1 MILANH
7 NQYDSYKYYIVAS
20 ILCAMFSI
28 MGEHINVGMIKYIV
42 VFIFL
47 GISLL
52 VTIPKRNYKT
62 PGRYG
67 VIFFLYLVTM
77 IINAVVSPYTTGI
90 KHIAIGASIT
100 ILPFL
105 IFITSYNFI
114 LAKKAIERVI
124 DYWIYFII
132 AICCIA
138 FVETFILQSD
148 IYYSAAI
155 LKTKVIKLGF
165 FASLCNQGVI
175 LSLYRYSST
184 QLSKYKKIAILLSVS
199 SILTIQIKVV
209 VGLVIIWALY
219 IHYIKQR
226 SNFYFLFTII
236 FLTFIG
242 YIAIMN
248 IPALNE
254 KIDKYSVIYGAS
266 DSHEMIARPALYY
279 QSLNIANDFFPL
291 GSGQGT
297 FGSIPV
303 NMVYNKV
310 YYDYGLSNIHGLGE
324 SGENYKM
331 DTHWASILGENGYL
345 GTLFYI
351 MLFFYPISRLKYA
364 RHRQQYNMLK
374 FLFISIF
381 LDISIESITLC
392 LPNTMAFMFIYAGIL
407 GLICR
412 QITLNKW

>member
-1 MILANH
+1 MLLANH
-7 NQYDSYKYYIVAS
+7 NKYDSYKQYLFAS
-20 ILCAMFSI
+20 ILCAIFSV
-28 MGEHINVGMIKYIV
+28 MDEHINVGMIKYII

-52 VTIPKRNYKT
+52 ITISKRNYKT

-67 VIFFLYLVTM
+67 IIFFLYLIIM
-77 IINAVVSPYTTGI
+77 IVNAMASPYTTGI
-90 KHIAIGASIT
+90 KYIAIGTSIT

-105 IFITSYNFI
+105 IFITSYNFV
-114 LAKKAIERVI
+114 LAKKDVERVI
-124 DYWIYFII
+124 DCWIYFII

-138 FVETFILQSD
+138 FVETFILHSD

-155 LKTKVIKLGF
+155 LKTKVFKLGF

-184 QLSKYKKIAILLSVS
+184 HLSKYKKIAFLLSIS

-219 IHYIKQR
+219 IYYIKQR

-236 FLTFIG
+236 FLTLIG

-254 KIDKYSVIYGAS
+254 KIDKYSVIYGGS

-303 NMVYNKV
+303 NMVYSKV

-364 RHRQQYNMLK
+364 RHRPQYNMLK

-392 LPNTMAFMFIYAGIL
+392 LPNTMAFMFIYAGIP